1 MNRKYEFDELLNEF
15 NKEDGNIEDTVL
27 KAEKRLKRRKY
38 IFSPAI
44 SAATIFVCFVLLAN
58 FSAPAAYAFSKIP
71 LIKDLAKAVTFSPS
85 LEKAIENEYYEKL
98 GLMDEKNGVTANLDY
113 YIADKKQMTI
123 FFRLDSEVYKNTLL
137 PDIKIK
143 VDDEYEGGFSYGV
156 NDFGVENG
164 EINSVTID
172 FVTGEIPES
181 FNIKMM
187 VYEERTSFET
197 MEPIAEE
204 NMKNDIYDF
213 SDLPEKEDIDYIAEF
228 EFEINVDAEYIEIGK
243 TVDVNKDFVLDGQKF
258 TIDTVEIY
266 PSNMRINLSADEEN
280 TKWLKSLKFYVK
292 TDKGKTIDTIKNGIT
307 ATGNLNTPMM
317 NCYRA
322 ESPYFYDASSLTI
335 YVTGGT
341 FLDKDKEYIYVDLK
355 NKKAENLP
363 ENTTVYDTEKTE
375 TGWIVEFKTIREED
389 SNSTYQV
396 FGSNYKDADGNV
408 YDIRSWS
415 TTTHTEGEENAFIT
429 GTKLMGYQYDE
440 VWMSANF
447 TSMFEAEKEEKIEV
461 NIN

>member
-1 MNRKYEFDELLNEF
+1 M
-15 NKEDGNIEDTVL
+15 
-27 KAEKRLKRRKY
+27 
-38 IFSPAI
+38 
-44 SAATIFVCFVLLAN
+44 
-58 FSAPAAYAFSKIP
+58 
-71 LIKDLAKAVTFSPS
+71 AKAVTFSPS

-143 VDDEYEGGFSYGV
+143 VDDEYEGGFSYGVNDFGVENGEINSVTIDFVTGEIPV